1 MLTKVYIMLLTSG
14 SIFTQGHQALCIPVW
29 VTYLM
34 LASPGDETGDVS
46 LAKMA
51 PVQQRTIIQRRGSHG
66 SLAAR
71 KPMGL
76 VHQ

>member
-1 MLTKVYIMLLTSG
+1 MLLTSG

-51 PVQQRTIIQRRGSHG
+51 PVQQRTII
-66 SLAAR
+66 
-71 KPMGL
+71 
-76 VHQ
+76 